1 MWLATQHNNLKRGAD
16 MAEGQELGP
25 KATYI
30 YTTDS
35 NDQYVITRDNDLSLP
50 SITGLVLY
58 TEGAPDLDTLP
69 RGLKPRGV
77 HWVGVGESNRFIR
90 KFLICGTQDATLYL
104 LKGSAPVT
112 IDGIRGFT
120 TGKRGEMKRLAR
132 RSASLPAP
140 NP

>member
-1 MWLATQHNNLKRGAD
+1 

-30 YTTDS
+30 YVTDS
-35 NDQYVITRDNDLSLP
+35 GDSYVIMRDNDLSLS

-58 TEGAPDLDTLP
+58 TEGSPDLDNLP

-77 HWVGVGESNRFIR
+77 HWVAYSGNRLIR
-90 KFLICGTQDATLYL
+90 KFLICGTTDATLFL

-112 IDGIRGFT
+112 IDGVRGFT
-120 TGKRGEMKRLAR
+120 TGKRGESKRLAR
-132 RSASLPAP
+132 RSASVP

>member
-1 MWLATQHNNLKRGAD
+1 
-16 MAEGQELGP
+16 MAEGQFLGQ

-30 YTTDS
+30 YVTDS
-35 NDQYVITRDNDLSLP
+35 NDEYVITRDNDLSLA

-69 RGLKPRGV
+69 RGIKPRGV
-77 HWVGVGESNRFIR
+77 HWVAVVNNRFVR

-112 IDGIRGFT
+112 IDGVKGFT
-120 TGKRGEMKRLAR
+120 TGRRGEQKRLAR
-132 RSASLPAP
+132 RSATVPAP
-140 NP
+140 